1 MKKLLGIAGLL
12 LLIAMVTTWLSYD
25 PNTGNY
31 TFLTAYN
38 LENLLRRLGMFGIL
52 SIAAAFVI
60 VTGGIDLSIGS
71 VVCVSGCI
79 LPWLLGSCGIPAL
92 LALPMVLLLS
102 ACIGLWHGFLV
113 VGLRLQPFVVTLC
126 GLLLYRGLMRN
137 FTGDQTMGLG
147 DAGDSL
153 RWLATGKIP
162 ITEGFGLPAPI
173 CVLAI
178 IALVTGLIWQR
189 TVWGRHLFALGR
201 NEEAARFAG
210 VSTGKLTILAY
221 VACSLLAGLGGCLFV
236 LDVNSAQA
244 SNFGNFYELYAI
256 AGAVLGGVA
265 LRGGEGFV
273 LGVVLG
279 AALMQL
285 LSNTINLVANSNQLE
300 FAVVGAVILI
310 GAAFD
315 ELVRRWL
322 RFRATRKQQ
331 ISR

>member
-12 LLIAMVTTWLSYD
+12 LVIAVITTLLSYD
-25 PNTGNY
+25 EGSDKY
-31 TFLTAYN
+31 TFLSAYN
-38 LENLLRRLGMFGIL
+38 LENLLRRVGMFGVL

-71 VVCVSGCI
+71 VVCISGCV
-79 LPWLLGSCGIPAL
+79 LPWLLNSCGVSGW
-92 LALPMVLLLS
+92 LALPVVLLLC
-102 ACIGLWHGFLV
+102 AGIGLWHGFLV

-137 FTGDQTMGLG
+137 FTGDQTMGFG
-147 DAGDSL
+147 DTGSGL

-162 ITEGFGLPAPI
+162 IVEGFGLPAPL
-173 CVLAI
+173 CVLAVV
-178 IALVTGLIWQR
+178 AVLTGLLWQR

-210 VSTGKLTILAY
+210 VPTGRLTVLAY

-244 SNFGNFYELYAI
+244 SSFGNFYELYAI

-273 LGVVLG
+273 VGVVLG

-285 LSNTINLVANSNQLE
+285 LSNTINLVADSNQLE
-300 FAVVGAVILI
+300 FAVVGAVILM

-315 ELVRRWL
+315 ELLQRWL
-322 RFRATRKQQ
+322 RFRGARRG
-331 ISR
+331 S

>member
-12 LLIAMVTTWLSYD
+12 LLIMLITTWLSFD
-25 PNTGNY
+25 PASGHY
-31 TFLTAYN
+31 TFLSPYN
-38 LENLLRRLGMFGIL
+38 LENLLRRLGMFGVL

-60 VTGGIDLSIGS
+60 VTGGIDLSIGA
-71 VVCVSGCI
+71 VVCVAGCV
-79 LPWLLGSCGIPAL
+79 LPWLLGACALPAW
-92 LALPMVLLLS
+92 LALPIVLLL
-102 ACIGLWHGFLV
+102 AALIGLWHGFLV

-147 DAGDSL
+147 DAGGSL

-162 ITEGFGLPAPI
+162 LTDHFGLPAPL
-173 CVLAI
+173 CVLVVVAV
-178 IALVTGLIWQR
+178 LTGILWQR

-210 VSTGKLTILAY
+210 VATGRLTVLAY

-244 SNFGNFYELYAI
+244 SSFGNFYELYAI

-265 LRGGEGFV
+265 LRGGEGLV
-273 LGVVLG
+273 IGVVLG

-285 LSNTINLVANSNQLE
+285 LSNTINLVADSNQLE
-300 FAVVGAVILI
+300 FAVVGAVILM

-315 ELVRRWL
+315 ELVRRYL
-322 RFRATRKQQ
+322 RYRETR
-331 ISR
+331 RRL